1 MKIAVIDFE
10 TANTS
15 RASAC
20 ALGVAVIEDGTV
32 TVRAETLIK
41 PPEACGWFRDDFIR
55 IHGITPDAV
64 RDAPTFDAVFDA
76 FRPHLA
82 GAVLAAHNAPFDM
95 GVLGALLGTYGI
107 SFACESLCTLRLA
120 RAAWP
125 RLRSHSLAAV
135 AAHLGVALD
144 HHRAGSDA
152 YAAARILLA
161 LRDCGRPALAPYL
174 RRYDWTGVGGC
185 SLEGTGV
192 RYVH

>member
-10 TANTS
+10 TANYS

-55 IHGITPDAV
+55 IHGITPDDV
-64 RDAPTFDAVFDA
+64 RDAPAFDVVFEA
-76 FRPHLA
+76 FRPHLD
-82 GAVLAAHNAPFDM
+82 GAVLAAHKASFDM
-95 GVLGALLGTYGI
+95 GVLGALLGCYGI
-107 SFACESLCTLRLA
+107 PYACESLCTLQLA
-120 RAAWP
+120 RTAWP
-125 RLRSHSLAAV
+125 GLSAYNLAAV

-161 LRDCGRPALAPYL
+161 LRDCSRPALAPYL
-174 RRYDWTGVGGC
+174 RRYDWTSMAGAA
-185 SLEGTGV
+185 E
-192 RYVH
+192 RF